1 MATTN
6 RQLILQSRPKGL
18 IAPGDLQLA
27 ESPLPELQD
36 GQALARVKY
45 LSIDPTMRVWMAIDS
60 YLPAVAIGEV
70 MRSLGFA
77 EIVESRHPD
86 YRKGD
91 RITGFVGLQ
100 DYLVFD
106 PSKSQTLQKIPKIPF
121 VSDTT
126 FLGLLG
132 INGLSAFFGMEI
144 AQPKKGETL
153 VVSAA
158 AGATGSIVGQIGKIR
173 GCRVVGIAGS
183 DEKCSWLKDDLGFD
197 AAINYKQPGWKE
209 KLAAAVPN
217 GIDIDFENVG
227 GEIMNAV
234 LGLMNLHGRVVLCGL
249 ISGYTKEDPGMASLG
264 TILVKRLRVEGFILL
279 DYVPR
284 FMEAATQLGQWK
296 MFGKI
301 KDRETIVEG
310 LEKAPEAMNMLF
322 TGANIGKLI
331 VKV

>member
-1 MATTN
+1 MLN

-18 IAPGDLQLA
+18 IAPNDLQLV
-27 ESPLPELQD
+27 ETPVPEIKD

-45 LSIDPTMRVWMAIDS
+45 LSIDPTMRVWMAVDS
-60 YLPAVAIGEV
+60 YLPAVRIGEL
-70 MRSLGFA
+70 MRAFGFA

-86 YRKGD
+86 YKKGD
-91 RITGFVGLQ
+91 RVTGLTGLQ
-100 DYLVFD
+100 DYVVLD
-106 PSKSQTLQKIPKIPF
+106 SSASKSFQKVPKVPF
-121 VSDTT
+121 VSDTV

-132 INGLSAFFGMEI
+132 INGLTAFFGMEI

-173 GCRVVGIAGS
+173 GCRVVGIAGT
-183 DEKCSWLKDDLGFD
+183 DEKCAWLTKDLGFD
-197 AAINYKQPGWKE
+197 AAINYKHADWKS

-227 GEIMNAV
+227 GDIMNIV
-234 LGLMNLHGRVVLCGL
+234 FRLMNLHGRVILCGL

-264 TILVKRLRVEGFILL
+264 TVIVKRLRVEGFLLL

-284 FMEAATQLGQWK
+284 FMEVAAQLGQWK

-310 LEKAPEAMNMLF
+310 LEKAPEAINMLF
-322 TGANIGKLI
+322 TGANTGKLI